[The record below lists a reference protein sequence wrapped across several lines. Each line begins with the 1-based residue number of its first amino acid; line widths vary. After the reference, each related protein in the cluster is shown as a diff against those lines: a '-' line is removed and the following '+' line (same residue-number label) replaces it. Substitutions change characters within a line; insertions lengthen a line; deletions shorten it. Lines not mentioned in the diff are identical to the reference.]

1 MGSASPVKYVSNAV
15 LYQNQTPFIVGT
27 HLNYNSSAGTTLY
40 GVNDIGEAGS
50 SGATAGQNQVQV
62 FRQTVTGNTAFELPA
77 ATTFLTPQN
86 TTGGAISDAN
96 QLRVTLIN
104 ETAFQTVS
112 PFTRIRGDNAPG
124 ASQFAVGAG
133 GGTLAST
140 SDATMSVKANQ
151 AIGATAIVIVSSGA
165 NTKTAIIGDKVAFTG
180 DSTVYYVTDALDTAN
195 GTANVTYN
203 ITPPLQVAITA
214 TQVVTFVA
222 PTGKTLFVQ
231 ASAPP
236 AVGSTL
242 RATVF
247 ASTDL
252 VTVTGGAMT
261 AGREY
266 DDVCYSYLFTS
277 GNCSVAV
284 F

>member
-1 MGSASPVKYVSNAV
+1 MGSASPVKFVSNAV
-15 LYQNQTPFIVGT
+15 LYQNQTPFVVGA
-27 HLNYNSSAGTTLY
+27 HLNYNSTAGTTLY

-50 SGATAGQNQVQV
+50 SGATAGQNQVAV
-62 FRQTVTGNTAFELPA
+62 FKQTLTGNTAFELPSA
-77 ATTFLTPQN
+77 STFLTPQN
-86 TTGGAISDAN
+86 TTGGTLSDLN

-112 PFTRIRGDNAPG
+112 PYTRIRGDNAPG
-124 ASQFAVGAG
+124 ANQFNVGVG
-133 GGTLAST
+133 GGTLAA
-140 SDATMSVKANQ
+140 DATMRVTGNQ
-151 AIGATAIVIVSSGA
+151 AIGATAIVIQSTGA
-165 NTKTAIIGDKVAFTG
+165 NTKTAIIGDKLAFAG
-180 DSTVYYVTDALDTAN
+180 DTTVYYVTDALDTAN
-195 GTANVTYN
+195 GTTGVTYN
-203 ITPPLQVAITA
+203 ITPPLQVAIIA
-214 TQVVTFVA
+214 AQVVTFAA

-236 AVGSTL
+236 VVGSTL

-247 ASTDL
+247 ASTD
-252 VTVTGGAMT
+252 VQIISGGAMT

-277 GNCSVAV
+277 GTASVAV

>member
-15 LYQNQTPFIVGT
+15 LYQNATPFIVGT

-50 SGATAGQNQVQV
+50 SGATAGTNQVQV
-62 FRQTVTGNTAFELPA
+62 FRQTLTGNTAFELPA

-86 TTGGAISDAN
+86 TTGGTLSDAN

-124 ASQFAVGAG
+124 ASQFAVGVG
-133 GGTLAST
+133 GGTLAA
-140 SDATMSVKANQ
+140 DATMSVNANQ
-151 AIGATAIVIVSSGA
+151 AVGSTAIAIKSSGA
-165 NTKTAIIGDKVAFTG
+165 NTKTAIIGDKLTFAG
-180 DSTVYYVTDALDTAN
+180 DTTVYYVTDALDTAN
-195 GTANVTYN
+195 GTTPVTYN

-214 TQVVTFVA
+214 TQVVTFAA

-236 AVGSTL
+236 VVGSTL

-247 ASTDL
+247 ASTDV

-277 GNCSVAV
+277 GNVSVAV